1 MRRGGKGDAIPLIAF
16 HNAPLFKAGFFI
28 QLKSEIFNA
37 IWTKCQEKRDSLL
50 FKNGLRLSE
59 KDRTPLETENAC
71 RYNVEST
78 ALLAYYIRMIHLSY
92 AMTSLPL
99 LETLSLTG

>member
-16 HNAPLFKAGFFI
+16 HNAPLFTAGFFI

-37 IWTKCQEKRDSLL
+37 IWTKCQEKGDSPL
-50 FKNGLRLSE
+50 FKNGLKPPN

-78 ALLAYYIRMIHLSY
+78 ALLAYYICMIHLSY
-92 AMTSLPL
+92 AMTNDQ
-99 LETLSLTG
+99 